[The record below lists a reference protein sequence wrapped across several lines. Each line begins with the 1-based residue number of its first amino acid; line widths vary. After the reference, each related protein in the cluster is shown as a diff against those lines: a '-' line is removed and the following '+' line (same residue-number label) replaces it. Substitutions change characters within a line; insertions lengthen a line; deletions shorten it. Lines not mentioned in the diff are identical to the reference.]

1 MTMKQIVTQLR
12 NQGHSIK
19 YYVRK
24 DGGILIQSIDG
35 QKFTG
40 ATGNMYARA
49 MSGTTLST
57 KRATQLANITWKGER
72 AESQALGK
80 EVNKALIKVKRK
92 WNKAFPHK
100 RGEIPA
106 VGVKTAKKVRW
117 SLEHRGKEETLRLLS
132 EAEKYAQGKAY
143 SKNIEHLVNR
153 INEYVVKFKALS
165 NGEHEIDTEPLE
177 QLASDIQANA
187 WMINEESIQKAYD
200 VLYELNQ
207 GVPPHDVAQK
217 VRRILQIP

>member
-1 MTMKQIVTQLR
+1 MTMRQIVENLR
-12 NQGHSIK
+12 GQGHSIR
-19 YYVRK
+19 YHVRK
-24 DGGILIQSIDG
+24 DGGILIKSIDG

-72 AESQALGK
+72 GASQELGR
-80 EVNKALIKVKRK
+80 EVNRALIKVKRK

-106 VGVKTAKKVRW
+106 VGVKTAKKVKW

-132 EAEKYAQGKAY
+132 EAEKYAEGKAY
-143 SKNIEHLVNR
+143 SKNIEYLVAR
-153 INEYVVKFKALS
+153 INDYVVKFKSIDGNA
-165 NGEHEIDTEPLE
+165 DTEPLE
-177 QLASDIQANA
+177 QLAKDISANA
-187 WMINEESIQKAYD
+187 WMINEDSIQKAYD
-200 VLYELNQ
+200 ALYELNH
-207 GVPPHDVAQK
+207 GVAPHDVSK
-217 VRRILQIP
+217 NVRTILQIP